1 MRRVV
6 LTLLSVLL
14 MSGCASHAPDSARP
28 TAWLKPG
35 VRVTLPPPGLTPGFQ
50 QQQLLTGEVGGKS
63 QSLLVLLNA
72 DGEKIELAGL
82 SSVGIRLFRVT
93 YDAQGIHSQQLM
105 PLPQL
110 PPASQVLADIM
121 LSQWPVA
128 VWLRALPPGWKLED
142 VGMTRL
148 LRDAQGNV
156 VTEINYLQRG
166 GQREPVSIRQRAF
179 GYQIRIQHLD
189 AS

>member
-1 MRRVV
+1 MWRVV
-6 LTLLSVLL
+6 LIVLSGLLLG
-14 MSGCASHAPDSARP
+14 GCAGKAPDSARP

-35 VRVTLPPPGLTPGFQ
+35 VRVALPPPGIAPAFQ
-50 QQQLLTGEVGGKS
+50 QQQLLTGEVRGKS
-63 QSLLVLLNA
+63 QSLLVLLSA
-72 DGEKIELAGL
+72 DSEKIELAGL

-110 PPASQVLADIM
+110 PPASQVLADVM
-121 LSQWPVA
+121 LSQWPIVA
-128 VWLRALPPGWKLED
+128 WQKQLPPGWRLED
-142 VGMTRL
+142 AGMTRL
-148 LRDAQGNV
+148 LRDAQGEV
-156 VTEINYLQRG
+156 VTEIDYLKRG

-189 AS
+189 PS